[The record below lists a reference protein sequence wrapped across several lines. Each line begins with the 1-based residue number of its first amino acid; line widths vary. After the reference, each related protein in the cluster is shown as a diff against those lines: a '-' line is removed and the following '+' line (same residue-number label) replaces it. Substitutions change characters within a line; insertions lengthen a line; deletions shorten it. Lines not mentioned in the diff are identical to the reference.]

1 MTHVT
6 PTDRE
11 RGELALHLSRM
22 KAELQV
28 LEKSS
33 SGTILPIPNEVVEP
47 HASGLTR
54 RINYSYVPPSQER
67 LDSQTVGG
75 LQEQTK
81 ELRVDLEAVRSQVL
95 RLTEMLQQVLAQ
107 RQS

>member
-1 MTHVT
+1 LTHR
-6 PTDRE
+6 D
-11 RGELALHLSRM
+11 RGERAQHLSRM
-22 KAELQV
+22 KAELQG
-28 LEKSS
+28 LETAS
-33 SGTILPIPNEVVEP
+33 SGTIVPSPNGGVEP

-54 RINYSYVPPSQER
+54 RINYSCVPPSQER
-67 LDSQTVGG
+67 LDSQPVGG